1 MLCKIA
7 DLIVDIPE
15 VGDLVPRCQEYR
27 FDEEEGGTGVDII
40 IHTDLFR
47 MNEWTVLSANDA
59 VYLESGFVFRSGLLQ
74 YGGVVL
80 HSSAV
85 ALDGKAY
92 LFSAPCGT
100 GKSTHT
106 RLWKRTFGE
115 SAKVFND
122 DKPALRLIDGVWYAY
137 GTPWC
142 GKDGI
147 NINMKVP
154 VAGICFL
161 KQASENKI
169 RRLTQAEA
177 VQKILRQ
184 TMHQFQRIERLD
196 LMLNHVDRLVRMIP
210 VYELENRPEAEAAR
224 LSYET
229 MCCGAEEMGL

>member
-1 MLCKIA
+1 MICKIA

-15 VGDLVPRCQEYR
+15 AGDLVPRCKEYLYS
-27 FDEEEGGTGVDII
+27 EQSGKTGADIHI
-40 IHTDLFR
+40 RTELFR
-47 MNEWTVLSANDA
+47 PNAWPSVTPELVPYA
-59 VYLESGFVFRSGLLQ
+59 ESGAYFGFYLLE
-74 YGGVVL
+74 YNGFVL

-92 LFSAPCGT
+92 LFSGPCGT

-106 RLWKRTFGE
+106 RLWQSTFGE
-115 SAKVFND
+115 RAKVFND
-122 DKPALRLIDGVWYAY
+122 DKPALRLVDGVWYAY

-154 VAGICFL
+154 LAGICFL

-169 RRLTQAEA
+169 RRLNQVEA
-177 VQKILRQ
+177 MQKIIWQ
-184 TMHQFQRIERLD
+184 TGHRFKKVENLD
-196 LMLNHVDRLVRMIP
+196 LMLSHVEKLVQMIP
-210 VYELENRPEAEAAR
+210 VYELENRPESEAAR

-229 MCCGAEEMGL
+229 MRRGAEEIGL